1 MENNRVLKKAECLIA
16 SPFWD
21 RYIRLVKEEVI
32 PYQWDILND
41 RLPDAEPSHAIDNL
55 RIAAGEMEGHFY
67 GQVFQD
73 SDVYKWLEAVGNIL
87 MLERDPELEKQADG
101 VIDIIEKAQ
110 EEDGYLNTYY
120 TIEAPDKKWSNLLE
134 CHELYCAGHFIEG
147 AVAYYKATGKEKIY
161 QIACRLADH
170 LVRTFG
176 PGEDQIHGYPGHQE
190 IELALLR
197 LYDLS
202 GEESYLRLAEYFIDT
217 RGTNDFFEQEFER
230 RDHFSFWAEKKT
242 EDPNQY
248 YNQYPYTYY
257 NQFHKPVRE
266 QEEAVG
272 HAVRGV
278 YMYTAM
284 ADLAARTEDARLLE
298 ACRKLW
304 ENITKR
310 QMYITGGIGSTPS
323 GEAFTMDFDLPND
336 TNYSETC
343 ASIGLIFFAER
354 MLRAETDSVYADV
367 MEQALYNTVLGGMNY
382 EGNRFFYV
390 NPLESVPK
398 VCRENPQRYHVKPIR
413 QKWFACACCP
423 PNIARLIGGLW
434 EYIYTASEDRVNVH
448 LYIAG
453 QADVRLQDGTLH
465 IRQETAYPLDGSV
478 RFEVQADTEKEV
490 ALALRIPRWA
500 KHYAVTLA
508 GEKVQPD
515 AVENGYAVFR
525 RNWKE
530 KTEIRLELE
539 MKAQFI
545 AANRNIHYDLGRA
558 AIIRGP
564 LVYCLEEADN
574 GPRLDEI
581 ILDTSCE
588 LQEEKTSD
596 WNGTVELTA
605 QGWRIH
611 VPDTEEL
618 YMPYQSRKERVQV
631 KAIPYYLWNNRGE
644 GEMQV
649 FTRAE

>member
-398 VCRENPQRYHVKPIR
+398 VCKENPQRYHVKPIR

-465 IRQETAYPLDGSV
+465 IRQETAYPLEGSV
-478 RFEVQADTEKEV
+478 RFEVQADTDREL

-500 KHYAVTLA
+500 KHYTVTLA
-508 GEKVQPD
+508 CEKVQPD
-515 AVENGYAVFR
+515 TVENGYVIFR

-530 KTEIRLELE
+530 KTEICLDME

-545 AANRNIHYDLGRA
+545 AVNKNVRYDLGRA

-574 GPRLDEI
+574 GPGLDEI

-588 LQEEKTSD
+588 LREEMTSD
-596 WNGTVELTA
+596 WNGSVRLTA
-605 QGWRIH
+605 QGWR
-611 VPDTEEL
+611 VSAPDTDEL
-618 YMPYQSRKERVQV
+618 YMPYQSVKERVQV
-631 KAIPYYLWNNRGE
+631 KAVPYYLWNNRGE

>member
-147 AVAYYKATGKEKIY
+147 AVAYYKATGKEKIN
-161 QIACRLADH
+161 QIASRLADH
-170 LVRTFG
+170 HVRTIG

-465 IRQETAYPLDGSV
+465 IRQETAYPLEGSV
-478 RFEVQADTEKEV
+478 RFEVQADTDREL

-500 KHYAVTLA
+500 KHSTVTLA

-515 AVENGYAVFR
+515 TVENGYVIFR

-530 KTEIRLELE
+530 KIEICLDME

-545 AANRNIHYDLGRA
+545 AVNKNVRYDLGRA

-574 GPRLDEI
+574 GPGLDEI

-588 LQEEKTSD
+588 LREEMTSD
-596 WNGTVELTA
+596 WNGSVRLTA
-605 QGWRIH
+605 QGWR
-611 VPDTEEL
+611 VSAPDTDEL
-618 YMPYQSRKERVQV
+618 YMPYQSVKERVQV
-631 KAIPYYLWNNRGE
+631 KAVPYYLWNNRGE

>member
-465 IRQETAYPLDGSV
+465 IRQETAYPLEGSV
-478 RFEVQADTEKEV
+478 RFEVQADTDREL

-500 KHYAVTLA
+500 KHYTVTLA

-515 AVENGYAVFR
+515 TVENGYVIFR

-530 KTEIRLELE
+530 KIEICLDME

-545 AANRNIHYDLGRA
+545 AVNKNVRYDLGRA

-574 GPRLDEI
+574 GPGLDEI

-588 LQEEKTSD
+588 LREEMTSD
-596 WNGTVELTA
+596 WNGSVRLTA
-605 QGWRIH
+605 QGWR
-611 VPDTEEL
+611 VSAPDTDEL
-618 YMPYQSRKERVQV
+618 YMPYQSVKERVQV
-631 KAIPYYLWNNRGE
+631 KAVPYYLWNNRGE

>member
-1 MENNRVLKKAECLIA
+1 MENNRVLKKAECFIE

-41 RLPDAEPSHAIDNL
+41 RRPDAEPSHAIDNL

-110 EEDGYLNTYY
+110 EEDGYLNTYFS
-120 TIEAPDKKWSNLLE
+120 IEEPDKRWTNVLE

-147 AVAYYKATGKEKIY
+147 AVAYYKATGKEKVY

-170 LVRTFG
+170 LSTVFG
-176 PGEDQIHGYPGHQE
+176 PEEGKLHGYPGHQE

-202 GEESYLRLAEYFIDT
+202 GDESHLKLAEYFIEA
-217 RGTNDFFEQEFER
+217 RGTNSFFEEEFEK
-230 RDHFSFWAEKKT
+230 RDRVSYWAGAKT

-257 NQFHKPVRE
+257 NQFHKPVTE
-266 QEEAVG
+266 QDAAVG

-284 ADLAARTEDARLLE
+284 ADLAARTKDARLLK

-304 ENITKR
+304 KNITER

-323 GEAFTMDFDLPND
+323 GEAFTVDFDLPND

-354 MLRAETDSVYADV
+354 MLRAQNDSVYADV

-390 NPLESVPK
+390 NPLESVPE
-398 VCRENPQRYHVKPIR
+398 VCRANPQRYHVKPVR

-434 EYIYTASEDRVNVH
+434 EYIYTAAEDRVNVH

-611 VPDTEEL
+611 VPDMEEL
-618 YMPYQSRKERVQV
+618 YMPYQSVKERVQV
-631 KAIPYYLWNNRGE
+631 KAVPYYLWNNRGE

>member
-1 MENNRVLKKAECLIA
+1 MENNRVLKKPECFIK

-21 RYIRLVKEEVI
+21 RYIRLIKEEVI

-41 RLPDAEPSHAIDNL
+41 RRPDAEPSHAIDNL

-87 MLERDPELEKQADG
+87 MLERDPELEKKADE

-110 EEDGYLNTYY
+110 EKDGYLNTYFS
-120 TIEAPDKKWSNLLE
+120 IEEPDKRWTNVLE

-161 QIACRLADH
+161 EIACKLADH
-170 LVRTFG
+170 LSTVFG
-176 PGEDQIHGYPGHQE
+176 PEEGKIHGYPGHQE

-202 GEESYLRLAEYFIDT
+202 GRESHLKLAEYFINT
-217 RGTNDFFEQEFER
+217 RGTNNFFEEEFKK
-230 RDHFSFWAEKKT
+230 RDRVSFWTKAKI
-242 EDPNQY
+242 EDPNQH

-257 NQFHKPVRE
+257 NQFHKPVSK
-266 QEEAVG
+266 QSTAVG

-284 ADLAARTEDARLLE
+284 ADIARRTENPRLLE
-298 ACRKLW
+298 ACRRLW
-304 ENITKR
+304 KNITER
-310 QMYITGGIGSTPS
+310 QMYITGGIGATPS
-323 GEAFTMDFDLPND
+323 GEAFTADFDLPND

-354 MLRAETDSVYADV
+354 MLRAENKSVYADV

-382 EGNRFFYV
+382 DGNQFFYV
-390 NPLESVPK
+390 NPLESVPT
-398 VCRENPQRYHVKPIR
+398 VCKINTERCHVKPIR

-423 PNIARLIGGLW
+423 PNIARLISGLW
-434 EYIYTASEDRVNVH
+434 EYIYTASEERINVH

-453 QADVRLQDGTLH
+453 QADVRLQDGYIH
-465 IRQETAYPLDGSV
+465 IRQETAYPLEGNV
-478 RFEVQADTEKEV
+478 RFEVQTDTEKEV
-490 ALALRIPRWA
+490 TLALRIPRWA
-500 KHYAVTLA
+500 KQFTVMLA
-508 GEKVQPD
+508 GEKVLPD
-515 AVENGYAVFR
+515 TMENGYAIFK

-530 KTEIRLELE
+530 KTEIQLNLE

-545 AANRNIHYDLGRA
+545 AANKNIHYDLGRA

-574 GPRLDEI
+574 GSRLDEI

-588 LQEEKTSD
+588 LQEEMTPD
-596 WNGTVELTA
+596 WNGTVVLTA
-605 QGWRIH
+605 RGWRIR
-611 VPDTEEL
+611 VPDTEDL
-618 YMPYQSRKERVQV
+618 YMPYQSRKDRIQV

>member
-161 QIACRLADH
+161 QIACRLAYH

-465 IRQETAYPLDGSV
+465 IRQETAYPLEGSV
-478 RFEVQADTEKEV
+478 RFEVQADTDREL

-500 KHYAVTLA
+500 KHYTVTLA

-515 AVENGYAVFR
+515 TVENGYVIFR

-530 KTEIRLELE
+530 KIEICLDME

-545 AANRNIHYDLGRA
+545 AVNKNVRYDLGRA
-558 AIIRGP
+558 AITRGP

-574 GPRLDEI
+574 GPGLDEI

-588 LQEEKTSD
+588 LREEMTSD
-596 WNGTVELTA
+596 WNGSVRLTA
-605 QGWRIH
+605 QGWR
-611 VPDTEEL
+611 VSAPDTDEL
-618 YMPYQSRKERVQV
+618 YMPYQSVKERVQV
-631 KAIPYYLWNNRGE
+631 KAVPYYLWNNRGE